1 MTVVVPVSVTITA
14 SVTVTVAVPASASIP
29 VIPLFPGVVVEFPSA
44 EITSVVSMEPVT
56 VVFVIPTILIMTA
69 PGGIGVVGVAG
80 EVPFEYAKLRFYTDL
95 GISGV
100 RYQASGYDQGGDE

>member
-1 MTVVVPVSVTITA
+1 MTVVVPVSVAIPA
-14 SVTVTVAVPASASIP
+14 SVTVAVPASSSIP

-44 EITSVVSMEPVT
+44 EITSVLSMEPVT
-56 VVFVIPTILIMTA
+56 VVFVVPAILIMAA
-69 PGGIGVVGVAG
+69 PGGIGVIGVAG

-100 RYQASGYDQGGDE
+100 CYQASGYDQGGDE